1 MNNQNESNNS
11 NDQAQRA
18 NSNKK
23 PGKPKSVLDFLEGFS
38 QDVPKYTM
46 YDLFK
51 EIQKKST

>member
-18 NSNKK
+18 NSNKN
-23 PGKPKSVLDFLEGFS
+23 PGKEPKSVLDFLEGFS
-38 QDVPKYTM
+38 QDVPKY
-46 YDLFK
+46 DFFK